1 MERRP
6 FLATAGT
13 ALSTSLVGCLGTLG
27 NVGRIGGESGTGDGN
42 TGGDRAATE
51 AGTHHL
57 YLVNLD
63 HEAQRVDL
71 AIVERDGAE
80 PVLEGTYEIPG
91 EKGAEFREVAAWDET
106 YDVTAAVRSSTSET
120 FCWEIESCPGPE
132 AEDDE
137 AELPGGSRNGSV
149 RIEPGADDLS
159 FVTDSCDEI
168 IAGTEVPT
176 GPATQFEV
184 EEAN

>member
-13 ALSTSLVGCLGTLG
+13 ALSTPLMGCLGTLENG
-27 NVGRIGGESGTGDGN
+27 GSIGGENGTREESERD
-42 TGGDRAATE
+42 DRTATD

-57 YLVNLD
+57 YLTNFDDEL
-63 HEAQRVDL
+63 QRVDL
-71 AIVERDGAE
+71 AIIERDGTE

-91 EKGAEFREVAAWDET
+91 EKGGEFRGVAAWGET
-106 YDVTAAVRSSTSET
+106 YEVTATVRSSVSET
-120 FCWEIESCPGPE
+120 FCWKTERCPGPK
-132 AEDDE
+132 AGDDE
-137 AELPGGSRNGSV
+137 AELPGGSRNSSV
-149 RIEPGADDLS
+149 RIEPGADGLS
-159 FVTDSCDEI
+159 FVTDSCDAI

-184 EEAN
+184 EGTN